1 MYLVSFL
8 FRQKLS
14 NSGGEFESKPM
25 YWSSIKWATFIIFWI
40 FYLFIL
46 LIVFYLF
53 PLAYMKNSNYLKVLG
68 GLCLFK
74 GLHLLFLPNVPGA
87 MFIQGA
93 APIPNSRVW
102 FEHPPWNWN
111 LKWILNFTHILS
123 LNLNLNSFCKCI
135 YVSKHEHYKNK
146 FYWHYLFFYEC
157 IEFWVNLFCGDC
169 RK

>member
-1 MYLVSFL
+1 MNFDDFLIILVLGLSFI
-8 FRQKLS
+8 FVQLS
-14 NSGGEFESKPM
+14 MF
-25 YWSSIKWATFIIFWI
+25 YYSSVWNKHRGMFINFVAFSRGYVLIKGATFIIFWI

-102 FEHPPWNWN
+102 FEHP
-111 LKWILNFTHILS
+111 T
-123 LNLNLNSFCKCI
+123 
-135 YVSKHEHYKNK
+135 
-146 FYWHYLFFYEC
+146 
-157 IEFWVNLFCGDC
+157 
-169 RK
+169 